1 MSDGLTDYWERAL
14 REGGGP
20 VSAPFRN
27 YAVPR
32 SHGSPIV
39 PRYEPNVWDDPGPD
53 IDADAALVWINPPP
67 FYFWLGRD
75 AE

>member
-27 YAVPR
+27 YATPR

-39 PRYEPNVWDDPGPD
+39 PRYDLSETRPD
-53 IDADAALVWINPPP
+53 IDADAAIVWVNPPP
-67 FYFWLGRD
+67 FYFWLGKD